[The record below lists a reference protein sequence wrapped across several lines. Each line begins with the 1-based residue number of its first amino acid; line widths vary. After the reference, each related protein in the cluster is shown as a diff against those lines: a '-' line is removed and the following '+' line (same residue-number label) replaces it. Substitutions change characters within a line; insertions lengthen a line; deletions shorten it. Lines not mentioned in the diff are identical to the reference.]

1 VSREVA
7 STNLRTIS
15 QNIDNVVP
23 YPLLLYSLDVVL
35 GRFCVLSPN
44 AVLEELLAMSTIMLW
59 PRGIL
64 LVGIRE
70 GQYSHSRVE
79 NTFHGGGQ
87 RRVGE

>member
-1 VSREVA
+1 MSGELA
-7 STNLRTIS
+7 STSLPAIS
-15 QNIDNVVP
+15 GNIENGVP

-44 AVLEELLAMSTIMLW
+44 AVLEELLTMSTIMLW

-70 GQYSHSRVE
+70 GQYSHSRVGI
-79 NTFHGGGQ
+79 TFQ
-87 RRVGE
+87 

>member
-1 VSREVA
+1 
-7 STNLRTIS
+7 
-15 QNIDNVVP
+15 
-23 YPLLLYSLDVVL
+23 
-35 GRFCVLSPN
+35 VLSPN

-79 NTFHGGGQ
+79 NTFQGGGGW
-87 RRVGE
+87 VNEVIEIIWEKGSEI